1 MPSKKPSMIDA
12 LRAKHDPHY
21 KLASKV
27 AGLQDAGGKADKLE
41 KDIDI
46 KLKGI
51 HNSLGKSFGMQ
62 RKTLARVIGLEG
74 RIKNLETGVEIWTNR
89 ESIRNQDRD
98 TSISNL
104 TDIVIKALG
113 DIRAGKA
120 GKDGA
125 AGASGSDGRPG
136 ASGSIGDWDDKISG
150 DWDATSGGGRDGRDG
165 ADGFGFDGL
174 DGVDGAGG
182 IDGESFLGPESYE
195 KFATELQ
202 QSGTISG
209 IQLSPQERKEGFK
222 KKKKPLDF
230 QKFVGKV
237 IKKGGAK
244 AASKNGKSKGPIPGQ
259 KLLPGT
265 ASKSAAADVADVS
278 KDPEAAEE
286 AQIDTESKDSPIQEV
301 KDFINSAL
309 DPSLTKIEENLEK
322 ILGNFEEQI
331 DINKERDEKLKL
343 DQDASADDAREAKL
357 ESKGGKSMLGQS
369 VDKAVAPVKGFMDK
383 ILDFFTNILLG
394 SAVMGLLN
402 ILENPEKIM
411 KPIREFTN
419 GLIDFINNF
428 MKGLWTWVVKPIN
441 FILDGIN
448 AGVKFIG
455 DGINKALS
463 LVGGFKLP
471 VLQIPTVDE
480 APQIPRWEG
489 GKGGEAVAMSGGG
502 VVPGGKE
509 DYWANRGDTSHF
521 GTPGYRMGQV
531 LPEQLIYNFDKFT
544 SSSKEV
550 NGKIVEEK
558 EELIELGGSI
568 GMPDLIEHQ
577 TQLVDSLRKEKGY
590 EDVNFMD
597 VVQYPEDRGRLVSMP
612 QQQLFPILN
621 ASDAWKASDAKREA
635 AIKMDDDNNLLF
647 LDPREV
653 AKKVGGFNKGGQV
666 PGKGN
671 TDTVPAMLTPGEF
684 VMSKGAVDQIGV
696 GNLMAMNK
704 AGGGT
709 NKPKMMKFAGG
720 GSVPDVPGPPGS
732 GKGVIVLGAG
742 GGSGGSTTGGSGGST
757 GGVARFSAEDNRS
770 TSTLTIKSIYN
781 LVG

>member
-89 ESIRNQDRD
+89 ESVRNQDRD

-113 DIRAGKA
+113 DIRAGK
-120 GKDGA
+120 
-125 AGASGSDGRPG
+125 DGRPGRDGRDG

-165 ADGFGFDGL
+165 ADGFGFGFDGL

-195 KFATELQ
+195 KFADELQ

-237 IKKGGAK
+237 VKKGGAK

-419 GLIDFINNF
+419 GLIDFINSV
-428 MKGLWTWVVKPIN
+428 MTGLWTWVIKPIN
-441 FILDGIN
+441 FILNGIN
-448 AGVKFIG
+448 AGVSFIG
-455 DGINKALS
+455 NNINKALK
-463 LVGGFKLP
+463 LVGGFQLP
-471 VLQIPTVDE
+471 VLQIPTIEE

-502 VVPGGKE
+502 VVPGGKG

-544 SSSKEV
+544 SSYKEKD
-550 NGKIVEEK
+550 GKVIEDK
-558 EELIELGGSI
+558 EELIQLGGSI

-635 AIKMDDDNNLLF
+635 AMKIDDDNNLLF

-653 AKKVGGFNKGGQV
+653 TKKIGGFNKGGQV

-732 GKGVIVLGAG
+732 GKGVIVLGAK

-757 GGVARFSAEDNRS
+757 GGVSRFSAEDNRS